1 MTSER
6 IYFKAKAIGYYRTD
20 EYRQTGSYYLHDIAI
35 TRLELINLTEID
47 PFDFNELKTGLF
59 HKPEKKIKGVK
70 IFIETDKFIK
80 EDIRDILFRCIE
92 KTDKIFV
99 DGNEWIG
106 FTADTYFIIER
117 KIEVKPLLIPTISR
131 RILWP
136 FSKKNQS
143 FETANH
149 SELVNSTT
157 INTNDNSTAINN
169 PPSILGYIIS
179 FLFIVLMIGLFFSF
193 SNTSFILLALL
204 GISFLLTFLNERSPI
219 FKSFFGV
226 NFPLW
231 NIIGWIFIFFSLLSI
246 GKYGFNNGNICGFFI
261 GLAIILWSRNSIWMR
276 YLGQFSFFLVLL
288 IFMANSGI
296 IDGYDFDKVK
306 TSKKK
311 YTEDDEFIDY
321 DNIKFKREIDTLE
334 NEQNEKLVR
343 EKLVHTL
350 NWNDNYRRNHKATIT
365 ILRQDYESA
374 EIKRSRSEVNEVSAL
389 RYWNKVYAQ
398 IIFDNKE
405 YLDQVIKTFKEIG
418 KSKQLNKKEFA
429 DMVVSGIQNIP
440 YYLVHDLSHEEAERQ
455 FGGFITDWHNS
466 GGNCLEKIKFGIQSP
481 AEFMG
486 NFKGDCDTRSV
497 LLFYVL
503 SQFNYDVAILI
514 SEQYGHAIL
523 GIAGDYSGKFKQYN
537 GIRYFVWETTATD
550 FVPGILSPNY
560 GNMNYWQIALT
571 NN

>member
-1 MTSER
+1 
-6 IYFKAKAIGYYRTD
+6 
-20 EYRQTGSYYLHDIAI
+20 
-35 TRLELINLTEID
+35 
-47 PFDFNELKTGLF
+47 
-59 HKPEKKIKGVK
+59 
-70 IFIETDKFIK
+70 
-80 EDIRDILFRCIE
+80 
-92 KTDKIFV
+92 
-99 DGNEWIG
+99 
-106 FTADTYFIIER
+106 
-117 KIEVKPLLIPTISR
+117 
-131 RILWP
+131 
-136 FSKKNQS
+136 
-143 FETANH
+143 
-149 SELVNSTT
+149 
-157 INTNDNSTAINN
+157 
-169 PPSILGYIIS
+169 
-179 FLFIVLMIGLFFSF
+179 FLFIVLIIGLFFSF

-204 GISFLLTFLNERSPI
+204 GISLLLTFLNERSPI
-219 FKSFFGV
+219 FKSLFGV

-246 GKYGFNNGNICGFFI
+246 GKYGFNNGNISGFFI

-288 IFMANSGI
+288 IFMATSGI
-296 IDGYDFDKVK
+296 IDSYDFDKVK

-311 YTEDDEFIDY
+311 YIEDDEFIDY

-334 NEQNEKLVR
+334 NEQSEKIVR

-350 NWNDNYRRNHKATIT
+350 NWNDNYRRNHQATIT

-374 EIKRSRSEVNEVSAL
+374 EIKRSRSEVNEVSVL
-389 RYWNKVYAQ
+389 RYWNKVYSQ
-398 IIFDNKE
+398 IIYDNKE

-440 YYLVHDLSHEEAERQ
+440 YYLVHDLSHDEAERQ

-503 SQFNYDVAILI
+503 SRFNYDVAILI

-537 GIRYFVWETTATD
+537 GIRYYVWETTATD

-560 GNMNYWQIALT
+560 GNMNYWQITLT